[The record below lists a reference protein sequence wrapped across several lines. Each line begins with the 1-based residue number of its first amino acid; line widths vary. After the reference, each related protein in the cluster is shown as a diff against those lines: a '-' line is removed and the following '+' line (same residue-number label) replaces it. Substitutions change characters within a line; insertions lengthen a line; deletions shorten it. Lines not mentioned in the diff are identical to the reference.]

1 MELNLSVKRSYQIIK
16 YSRRIINVKC
26 ENIGLCGSSR
36 KVRLDQNW
44 TVLQM
49 ISDKSFVKKKLN
61 QVYFSKDKKGPE
73 LWNHLSHDSKSE
85 EPQNF
90 EA

>member
-26 ENIGLCGSSR
+26 ENIGLCDSSR

-49 ISDKSFVKKKLN
+49 ISDKSFVKNNWTK
-61 QVYFSKDKKGPE
+61 FISSKDQKGPE